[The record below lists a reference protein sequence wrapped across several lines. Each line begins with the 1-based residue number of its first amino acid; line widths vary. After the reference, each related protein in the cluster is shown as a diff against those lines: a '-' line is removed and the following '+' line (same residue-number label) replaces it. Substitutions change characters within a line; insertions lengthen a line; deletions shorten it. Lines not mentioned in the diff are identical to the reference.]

1 MNFIVSVLLAALFRD
16 WKRVTLNHPKMC
28 LFLTRTLKLV
38 PVQPNRSSVITNSF

>member
-1 MNFIVSVLLAALFRD
+1 MNFIVGVLLAALFRD

-38 PVQPNRSSVITNSF
+38 TGTA